1 MRPRLQVALDLT
13 SLEDAL
19 KIAGIVADY
28 IDFLEAGTPL
38 IKVEGLRSVEA
49 LKNEFPDKVVVAD
62 MKTMDTGYLEASL
75 AFKYGADYSTVMAA
89 ADIDT
94 IRGAIDAAREYGKG
108 VMVDLMGVSD
118 TGYVAEIAGLGPSF
132 LIVHSGIDM
141 QHRGVTPFAFLKE
154 ICTLDTGIPVGVAGG
169 IKPENITYLKGLTI
183 DLVIVGG
190 YITKARDPVEAA
202 TKIREALETL

>member
-19 KIAGIVADY
+19 KIARTVADY

-75 AFKYGADYSTVMAA
+75 AFEYGADYSTVMAA

-108 VMVDLMGVSD
+108 VMVDLMGISD
-118 TGYVAEIAGLGPSF
+118 TGYVDEIAGLGPSF

-154 ICTLDTGIPVGVAGG
+154 VCT
-169 IKPENITYLKGLTI
+169 
-183 DLVIVGG
+183 
-190 YITKARDPVEAA
+190 
-202 TKIREALETL
+202 